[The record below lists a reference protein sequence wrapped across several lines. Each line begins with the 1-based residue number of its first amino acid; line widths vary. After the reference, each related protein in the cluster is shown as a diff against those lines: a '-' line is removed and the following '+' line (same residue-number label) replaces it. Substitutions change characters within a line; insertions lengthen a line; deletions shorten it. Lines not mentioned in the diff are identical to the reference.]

1 MLRTYPLPEG
11 LERSGPDAQITE
23 VETLGTPRIPGF
35 QLLWDFRELKQSR
48 NSTTPGTTT
57 VPEVENSR
65 HSKSPKIPTTL
76 GLHDSQNSNN
86 PGTQKMPGLP
96 EFWNLIN
103 LRTP

>member
-11 LERSGPDAQITE
+11 LEHSGPDAQITE
-23 VETLGTPRIPGF
+23 LETSGTPRILGF
-35 QLLWDFRELKQSR
+35 QLLWDFWELKQSW

-57 VPEVENSR
+57 VLEVKNSQ
-65 HSKSPKIPTTL
+65 HSKNPKIPTTL

-103 LRTP
+103 LRPP